1 MATNSGEGT
10 LKGGSNTDQVKTII
24 DTVVRISKEVVASK
38 AFVPGVIVFVAL
50 TTMFHWLFGR
60 LPDLWNSEDGYY
72 SHGWLVPFISGY
84 IIYRWW
90 PWLKELPVRPSYWA
104 LLPLIPTF
112 WVLFAGVRIQQVQ
125 IVAVA
130 FLMTIMAGVWF
141 VAGFRWLLALLGP
154 ILYLGFML
162 PLWSNAID
170 NNTNQLQQ
178 TSTDVAYGL
187 LEIFGFKPMM
197 GANTII
203 YLNKFTL
210 DVGIPCSGLK
220 LVLAVTAFTCFFV
233 LIGRLKLW
241 ANALMFAF
249 ILPLCLFINGLRI
262 ALIGVVGELY
272 GSDAGHK
279 FHDYSGY
286 ITLIICFY
294 ILFKFARLLGWKD

>member
-1 MATNSGEGT
+1 MATNSGEGA
-10 LKGGSNTDQVKTII
+10 LKGGSNTDQVKLII
-24 DTVVRISKEVVASK
+24 DTVVKISKEVVASK
-38 AFVPGVIVFVAL
+38 AFIPGLILLVAFS
-50 TTMFHWLFGR
+50 TMFHWLFRR

-72 SHGWLVPFISGY
+72 SHGWLVPFISGF

-90 PWLKELPVRPSYWA
+90 PWLKEIPVKPSYWGLIP
-104 LLPLIPTF
+104 LLPTF
-112 WVLFAGVRIQQVQ
+112 WILFAGIRIQQVQ

-130 FLMTIMAGVWF
+130 FLLTVLAGVWF
-141 VAGFRWLLALLGP
+141 VAGFRWLIALLGP

-178 TSTDVAYGL
+178 VSTEVSYAML
-187 LEIFGFKPMM
+187 QAFGFKPMM
-197 GANTII
+197 GANTVI
-203 YLNKFTL
+203 YLNTFTL

-272 GSDAGHK
+272 GNDAGHQ